1 MKTKRLFALFCV
13 AFVLLQLSC
22 VCAESNEL
30 YIAGNMMLMDKM
42 EGFEKESGIHI
53 TFSYDFNIQDV
64 IANAYV
70 IQNPDIDVFVIRT
83 DSGLYTI
90 KNTNYYESLEGNETL
105 MQAYQS
111 MYPVF
116 QSAMMDEGHLVGVMV
131 NASPMGMMVAEDTLA
146 EWGFSVPE
154 TFDELLDTCNAI
166 LADDLLTSDMTLMMD
181 SYTQQSVMNLF
192 MKYYIITSIQE
203 GRRVDFQ
210 NETFLHY
217 VQRIKDELP
226 ETDTL
231 TGERFDIIFMLPSA
245 VDVPSTRIQR
255 FPRIFEDQSSAVETY
270 ATIAIVNPYS
280 DNKDAAIDFLA
291 YCTTHMTNSDYFLYQ
306 TLTDPIENP
315 TVVSQI
321 ESLEKDIAL
330 LEAAENRTNEQED
343 KLADDRAQLEQ
354 LESKRYMVT
363 EDAIRYY
370 QSLAESLYI
379 SEGSPLSYDDALRV
393 LAERY
398 LNGAFDAETFAQEC
412 QSHIEMIYAEIG
424 E

>member
-1 MKTKRLFALFCV
+1 MKTKRLVALLCAVFM
-13 AFVLLQLSC
+13 LIQLSV
-22 VCAESNEL
+22 VCAEGDDL
-30 YIAGNMMLMDKM
+30 YIAGNMMHMDKM

-111 MYPVF
+111 MYPAL
-116 QSAMMDEGHLVGVMV
+116 QPAMMDEGHLVGVLV
-131 NASPMGMMVAEDTLA
+131 SASPMGMMVAEDALA

-154 TFDELLDTCNAI
+154 TFDELLDVCNAI
-166 LADDLLTSDMTLMMD
+166 LADDLLTGDMTLMMD

-203 GRRVDFQ
+203 GRRVDFR
-210 NETFLHY
+210 NDTFLHY
-217 VQRIKDELP
+217 VRRIRDELP

-231 TGERFDIIFMLPSA
+231 TGERFNIIFMLPSA
-245 VDVPSTRIQR
+245 TDVPSTLIRR
-255 FPRIFEDQSSAVETY
+255 FPHIFEDQSSAVETY

-280 DNKDAAIDFLA
+280 DNKEAAIRFIE
-291 YCTTHMTNSDYFLYQ
+291 YCVTHMENSDYFLYQ

-315 TVVSQI
+315 NVVAQI
-321 ESLEKDIAL
+321 EKLEEDIVL
-330 LEAAENRTNEQED
+330 LEGAEERTQAQEER
-343 KLADDRAQLEQ
+343 LADDRAQLEQ
-354 LESKRYMVT
+354 LEGRRYMVK
-363 EDAIRYY
+363 EDAIKYY

-379 SEGSPLSYDDALRV
+379 SEGSPLSYDDALQV
-393 LAERY
+393 LAKRY

>member
-1 MKTKRLFALFCV
+1 
-13 AFVLLQLSC
+13 
-22 VCAESNEL
+22 
-30 YIAGNMMLMDKM
+30 
-42 EGFEKESGIHI
+42 
-53 TFSYDFNIQDV
+53 
-64 IANAYV
+64 
-70 IQNPDIDVFVIRT
+70 
-83 DSGLYTI
+83 
-90 KNTNYYESLEGNETL
+90 
-105 MQAYQS
+105 
-111 MYPVF
+111 
-116 QSAMMDEGHLVGVMV
+116 MDEGHLVGVMV
-131 NASPMGMMVAEDTLA
+131 NASPMGMIVAEDTLA

-166 LADDLLTSDMTLMMD
+166 LADDLLSSDMTLMMD

-245 VDVPSTRIQR
+245 VDVPSTRIQP

-280 DNKDAAIDFLA
+280 DNKDAAIDFLT
-291 YCTTHMTNSDYFLYQ
+291 YCATHMTNSDYFLYQ